1 MKLYKTLSRSFV
13 PALFAIIAISTGQT
27 SVHAQTINSGSPM
40 IPASAI
46 CYNIPYSIHY
56 GASDTTA
63 NSGVT
68 DLQNFLVSQGVFNPS
83 NLGTGHFGPVTL
95 RAVLAFQSAHG
106 IPATGF
112 VGPLTRAS
120 IQSISCGSVTTTTP
134 VTLYSIN
141 PSSGAVNSTMNV
153 TGFGFTN
160 SNTVL
165 FNGNV
170 AARNVPITSSMAIA
184 CTTNPSCHGGIN
196 QTITTP
202 VPSSLSP
209 NCPIGSMCPLYMQ
222 LVTPG
227 QYIVTVQNSNGT
239 SNSMT
244 YTVTT
249 SGGTVQPLSITG
261 IDTPSS
267 LKVGQTGTWN
277 VHVTANTNSG
287 NLHYSVNWGD
297 QGQGMSSIMA
307 PAPSNVQT
315 SATFSHVYQTTGTYT
330 ATFTV
335 TDDSGAQ
342 TSTTNTLT
350 VNPIYYY

>member
-1 MKLYKTLSRSFV
+1 MKLYKTLSLSLVALLFV
-13 PALFAIIAISTGQT
+13 FGIGQT
-27 SVHAQTINSGSPM
+27 PAHADSSSCFDFQSNISYGSND
-40 IPASAI
+40 AT
-46 CYNIPYSIHY
+46 
-56 GASDTTA
+56 GLR
-63 NSGVT
+63 VT
-68 DLQNFLVSQGVFNPS
+68 DLQNFLVSQ
-83 NLGTGHFGPVTL
+83 NLFGAPYVGTGHFGPMTL
-95 RAVLAFQSAHG
+95 RSVRAFQSAHG

-112 VGPLTRAS
+112 VGPLTRAF
-120 IQSISCGSVTTTTP
+120 IVKMSCGTTPPITTTSP

-141 PSSGAVNSTMNV
+141 PSSGATGSTMNI
-153 TGFGFTN
+153 TGFGFTS
-160 SNTVL
+160 SNTIL

-196 QTITTP
+196 QTITIP
-202 VPSSLSP
+202 VPTSLSP
-209 NCPIGSMCPLYMQ
+209 NCPAGSACPMYAI

-227 QYIVTVQNSNGT
+227 QYNVTVQNSNGT
-239 SNSMT
+239 SNSMIF
-244 YTVTT
+244 TV
-249 SGGTVQPLSITG
+249 SSSDSTVQPLSITG
-261 IDTPSS
+261 IDAPSS
-267 LKVGQTGTWN
+267 LRVGQTGTWN
-277 VHVTANTNSG
+277 VHVNANTNSG

-315 SATFSHVYQTTGTYT
+315 SATFNHTYQTTGTYT

-342 TSTTNTLT
+342 TSTSNTIT